1 MSGSILSGGIGV
13 DMGTACTASFR
24 PHVLAAAWLMA
35 ILGLLSAPAAA
46 EESPFVIKATDAGVL
61 AGEATA
67 DGNTRFVIDLAELV
81 DLTYF
86 TLTDNYRLVLDLPE
100 LDWQVPW
107 GTAFSG
113 DGLIE
118 AVRFARNK
126 PGHSRVVL
134 DLAGPAKV
142 VGDTWYTLPGGA
154 GHRLVLDLAP
164 SDSDKFART
173 AGWPER
179 RNVASGGK
187 EKGQAKK
194 QRRQHVIAIDPG
206 HGGFD
211 PGAVGKNGVHE
222 KDVALK
228 MALQLKKTLEARG
241 TYKVHLTREKDVFV
255 SHEDRV
261 AFAREREADLFISLH
276 ADANEVHSVNG
287 VSIYTLDE
295 RPSDGVVSRLV
306 QKENQA
312 KGKGAREITDD
323 VLKILIDL
331 TQRDTMS
338 NATRFARLMLPKL
351 RARKIDLAPEP
362 HRGGP
367 FYVLTAADVP
377 SVLIEMGFMSNTQ
390 DRQLLNSDQW
400 RARLAKGVADA
411 MDQYFTGHTAMIPS
425 RPGG

>member
-1 MSGSILSGGIGV
+1 
-13 DMGTACTASFR
+13 MGTASIASFR
-24 PHVLAAAWLMA
+24 PRVPAAACLIA
-35 ILGLLSAPAAA
+35 ALGLLGAPAAA
-46 EESPFVIKATDAGVL
+46 EDSPSVIKATDAGVL

-67 DGNTRFVIDLAELV
+67 DGNTRFVIDLANLV

-118 AVRFARNK
+118 GVRYARNK

-134 DLAGPAKV
+134 DLTGPAKV
-142 VGDTWYTLPGGA
+142 VADNWYSLPGGA

-164 SDSDKFART
+164 SDPQAFAKT

-179 RNVASGGK
+179 RNVAGAGGK
-187 EKGQAKK
+187 QKAEAQNRHK
-194 QRRQHVIAIDPG
+194 RYVIAIDPG

-211 PGAVGKNGVHE
+211 PGAISANGVYE

-228 MALQLKKTLEARG
+228 MGLQLKKTLDARG
-241 TYKVHLTREKDVFV
+241 TYDVYLTRDKDVFV
-255 SHEDRV
+255 AHEDRV
-261 AFAREREADLFISLH
+261 AFARAHGADLFISLH
-276 ADANEVHSVNG
+276 ADSNEVHSVQG

-306 QKENQA
+306 QKENTA
-312 KGKGAREITDD
+312 RGKGARAITDD

-338 NATRFARLMLPKL
+338 NSTRFAQLMLPRL
-351 RARKIDLAPEP
+351 RARKINLAPKP

-377 SVLIEMGFMSNTQ
+377 SVLIEMGFMSNVE
-390 DRQLLNSDQW
+390 DRRLLDSDKW
-400 RARLAKGVADA
+400 RAALAKGLVDA
-411 MDQYFTGHTAMIPS
+411 MDLYFTGHTAMIPS